1 MLFCLQENITWEM
14 INEFCPKKQLDHYQK
29 TLVSKNIIFNYNYVG
44 IILTQIKHAIKF
56 WNKLTF
62 IFSTIAFKLP
72 LYLYACSVFWKFGV
86 RLGLLLSFSGNLKFS
101 FDSVFLQ
108 ADFRNVVQTR
118 LGSWDDYICDKI
130 EEVVAGLG
138 TVDLQDIRAFQ
149 SQILQTYRQIRQEIE
164 EIVAKYEE
172 RLLRTLKKTA
182 AERMRLANNNNDSR
196 WLEFIFMNNCLLQI
210 FPENGVM
217 FFINFFKKYL
227 DYLLTVSLWMFP
239 HWR

>member
-1 MLFCLQENITWEM
+1 
-14 INEFCPKKQLDHYQK
+14 
-29 TLVSKNIIFNYNYVG
+29 
-44 IILTQIKHAIKF
+44 
-56 WNKLTF
+56 
-62 IFSTIAFKLP
+62 
-72 LYLYACSVFWKFGV
+72 
-86 RLGLLLSFSGNLKFS
+86 LLSFSGNLKFS

-196 WLEFIFMNNCLLQI
+196 
-210 FPENGVM
+210 
-217 FFINFFKKYL
+217 
-227 DYLLTVSLWMFP
+227 
-239 HWR
+239 